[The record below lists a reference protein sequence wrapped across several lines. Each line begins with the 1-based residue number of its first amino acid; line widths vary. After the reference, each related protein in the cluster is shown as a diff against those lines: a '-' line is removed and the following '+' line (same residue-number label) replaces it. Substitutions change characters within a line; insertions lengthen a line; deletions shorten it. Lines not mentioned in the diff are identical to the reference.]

1 MSKPQNS
8 DYSISVPILLDNK
21 LAGVKTKVKIIG
33 GFGGISEV
41 IGEGYKAYKPQ
52 MSFIVFTDGEPL
64 PKEEDTCRL
73 QIFNY

>member
-1 MSKPQNS
+1 
-8 DYSISVPILLDNK
+8 VPILLDNK